1 MNLKERDKEGRCE
14 FYEHWQWCEPPLEPG
29 DNGTI
34 INEWECKNANGYF
47 VASCL
52 GKIKNCHLPKYQ
64 AKDKKYCE
72 VQDEP
77 KTTRGESD

>member
-1 MNLKERDKEGRCE
+1 MLQSWDKLTMKIYDKEN
-14 FYEHWQWCEPPLEPG
+14 F
-29 DNGTI
+29 
-34 INEWECKNANGYF
+34 EWECKNANGYF